1 MKSKLFN
8 QLGGIITVI
17 ILIVAVCLWLTPY
30 FKGLLEINPVAFK
43 IGELTVYWYGLLLAA
58 GVLSGLIWLNWK
70 VSDSKFKSHIINIAA
85 LSIASGVI
93 GARLAF
99 VILKWSEFSGN
110 WAEMI
115 SLHHGGMSI
124 HGALILG
131 ALAVLI
137 YAKVYKLP
145 ILRIFDLL
153 IPPVLIG
160 QIIGRFG
167 NFFNQE
173 AFGPPTDLP
182 WKMFVKSSLRPAG
195 FSEFEFFHPT
205 FLYSII
211 GLIIILLIVLLW
223 QKLRS
228 IEGFTLFIYIALYSV
243 LRFVIEF
250 FRVDSDYWGVLTI
263 AQWASLL
270 IVSITLITG
279 LILRYKIKLKL

>member
-8 QLGGIITVI
+8 QLGGIIAVI
-17 ILIVAVCLWLTPY
+17 ILIVAVYLWLTPY
-30 FKGLLEINPVAFK
+30 FKGLLEINPVVFK
-43 IGELTVYWYGLLLAA
+43 IGELTVYWYGLLLAI
-58 GVLSGLIWLNWK
+58 GVLSGLMWLNWR
-70 VSDSKFKSHIINIAA
+70 VSDDKLKSHIINIAA
-85 LSIASGVI
+85 LSIASGII

-110 WAEMI
+110 WIEMI
-115 SLHHGGMSI
+115 SLQHGGMSI

-131 ALAVLI
+131 ALTVLI

-153 IPPVLIG
+153 VPPVLIG

-205 FLYSII
+205 FIYSMI
-211 GLIIILLIVLLW
+211 GLIIILSIVLLW
-223 QKLRS
+223 RKLRS
-228 IEGFTLFIYIALYSV
+228 IEGYTLFIYIALYSV

-250 FRVDSDYWGVLTI
+250 FRIDSDYWINLTL
-263 AQWASLL
+263 AQWASLIIILSL
-270 IVSITLITG
+270 IISLV
-279 LILRYKIKLKL
+279 LRYRVKAKQ